1 LTLPDCK
8 KTQDDIIPAALLAV
22 NATYLTIVGRD
33 GTWFNSRDYL
43 SVVFDEA
50 PQTQLPPLI
59 PSTSDVTVMILD
71 EDEDEL
77 EDPDK
82 TITPA
87 DFYKDGDTLSI
98 CTSPM
103 FRERLGIS
111 GVWYD

>member
-1 LTLPDCK
+1 
-8 KTQDDIIPAALLAV
+8 
-22 NATYLTIVGRD
+22 
-33 GTWFNSRDYL
+33 
-43 SVVFDEA
+43 
-50 PQTQLPPLI
+50 
-59 PSTSDVTVMILD
+59 MILD